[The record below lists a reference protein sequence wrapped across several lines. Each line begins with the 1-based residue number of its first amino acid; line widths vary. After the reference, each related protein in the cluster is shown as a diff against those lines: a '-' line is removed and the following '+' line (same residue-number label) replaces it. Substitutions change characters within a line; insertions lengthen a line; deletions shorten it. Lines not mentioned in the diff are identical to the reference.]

1 MTGETKPG
9 WVVRVLRFKEE
20 KYEEA
25 FMRKNRRFP
34 AGICCLLPALACALF
49 AGCPMEATNDIER
62 IDVVLSDVFVIG
74 AKAVSGSNHGWL
86 AAEDQEDGSIN
97 WVKKISDLDPGLDAG
112 YDGVRLFNIDRDLG
126 VRDGVFDAGPYD
138 GIVFKY
144 RTNVYNTEFRF
155 RDFSFWFAWWANEDT
170 FPAWDWEAGSAKSNA
185 GCPDADYKEVVLP
198 FYKMGRW
205 GIQQSTG
212 REDNDLTNFDPNQLS
227 NVHIDGRSTMPDSGG
242 IWLEIVDFAFFI
254 YK

>member
-1 MTGETKPG
+1 
-9 WVVRVLRFKEE
+9 
-20 KYEEA
+20 
-25 FMRKNRRFP
+25 
-34 AGICCLLPALACALF
+34 
-49 AGCPMEATNDIER
+49 MEATSDIER
-62 IDVVLSDVFVIG
+62 VEVTLSDIFTIG
-74 AKAVSGSNHGWL
+74 SKGTSGSNHGWL
-86 AAEDQEDGSIN
+86 AKEEQGDGTFQ
-97 WVKKISDLDPGLDAG
+97 WVKKTTDLETDDH
-112 YDGVRLFNIDRDLG
+112 YDGVRLFNIDRDMG
-126 VRDGVFDAGPYD
+126 VRGGVFDAGPYD

-155 RDFSFWFAWWANEDT
+155 RDFSFWFAWWANQDT
-170 FPAWDWEAGSAKSNA
+170 FSAWDWEAGYTKSDT

-242 IWLEIVDFAFFI
+242 IWLEIVDFDFFI